1 LPPLCWAGRPASA
14 GPEFPATLGAALKMN
29 QKNEKFTGDQ
39 KANELL
45 ARQPREPFAFRV
57 A

>member
-1 LPPLCWAGRPASA
+1 
-14 GPEFPATLGAALKMN
+14 MN